1 MKKRYLEKISC
12 VGIDPVLIPDKTY
25 DPECLPPVESMDLL
39 SFLVLDTSYYSKD
52 QFKDYRSLQSYN
64 QLVSGFVSS
73 VKGQKIGN
81 KYIVSGK
88 VRHSQRMNDPF
99 FALWIITEHKGTVLF
114 AHCVGC
120 MAGQGEC
127 CSHIASVLFYIEAWN
142 RINEKLTCTQVKCT
156 WLLPTAV
163 KEVAYAP
170 IADIDFRSAKRLKR
184 NLDETINNL
193 TTTKGSTG
201 SHSSEVAKVAAP
213 VPGDTELMNFYAEL
227 NSCKTKAAA
236 LSLIHPFSDAFV
248 SKSRNVPTI
257 SDLFDKKYLDFE
269 YHDLL
274 KACEKNSPKITDEEV
289 RLIEED
295 TRSQS
300 KGSSFYRHRAG
311 RIGASISKAACH
323 TNPAQPSQSLIK
335 TICYPNI
342 FTFSTEATNIVVDMK
357 VLLLKLTKRS

>member
-1 MKKRYLEKISC
+1 M
-12 VGIDPVLIPDKTY
+12 
-25 DPECLPPVESMDLL
+25 
-39 SFLVLDTSYYSKD
+39 
-52 QFKDYRSLQSYN
+52 
-64 QLVSGFVSS
+64 
-73 VKGQKIGN
+73 
-81 KYIVSGK
+81 
-88 VRHSQRMNDPF
+88 
-99 FALWIITEHKGTVLF
+99 
-114 AHCVGC
+114 
-120 MAGQGEC
+120 
-127 CSHIASVLFYIEAWN
+127 
-142 RINEKLTCTQVKCT
+142 
-156 WLLPTAV
+156 

-170 IADIDFRSAKRLKR
+170 IADTDFRSAKRLKR

-201 SHSSEVAKVAAP
+201 THSSEVAKVAAP

-248 SKSRNVPTI
+248 SKRRNVPTI
-257 SDLFDKKYLDFE
+257 ADLFDKKYLDFG

-274 KACEKNSPKITDEEV
+274 KACEKISPKITDEEV

-342 FTFSTEATNIVVDMK
+342 FTFSTEATNMVVNMK
-357 VLLLKLTKRS
+357 VLLLKLMKRS

>member
-25 DPECLPPVESMDLL
+25 DPEYLPPVESMDLL
-39 SFLVLDTSYYSKD
+39 SFSVLDTSYYSKD

-99 FALWIITEHKGTVLF
+99 VALWITTEHNGTVLF
-114 AHCVGC
+114 
-120 MAGQGEC
+120 
-127 CSHIASVLFYIEAWN
+127 
-142 RINEKLTCTQVKCT
+142 
-156 WLLPTAV
+156 
-163 KEVAYAP
+163 
-170 IADIDFRSAKRLKR
+170 
-184 NLDETINNL
+184 NNL
-193 TTTKGSTG
+193 TSTKGSTG

-274 KACEKNSPKITDEEV
+274 KACENISPKITDEEV

-323 TNPAQPSQSLIK
+323 TNPAQPSQ
-335 TICYPNI
+335 
-342 FTFSTEATNIVVDMK
+342 
-357 VLLLKLTKRS
+357 

>member
-1 MKKRYLEKISC
+1 
-12 VGIDPVLIPDKTY
+12 
-25 DPECLPPVESMDLL
+25 
-39 SFLVLDTSYYSKD
+39 
-52 QFKDYRSLQSYN
+52 
-64 QLVSGFVSS
+64 
-73 VKGQKIGN
+73 
-81 KYIVSGK
+81 
-88 VRHSQRMNDPF
+88 MNDPF
-99 FALWIITEHKGTVLF
+99 VALWTITEHNGTVLF

-142 RINEKLTCTQVKCT
+142 RINEKLTCTPVKCT

-163 KEVAYAP
+163 KEIAYAP
-170 IADIDFRSAKRLKR
+170 IADIDFRSAKKLKR

-257 SDLFDKKYLDFE
+257 SDLFDKKYVDFE

-274 KACEKNSPKITDEEV
+274 KACEKISPKITDEEVRLIEEDTRSQITDEEV

-300 KGSSFYRHRAG
+300 KGSTFYRHRAG

-323 TNPAQPSQSLIK
+323 TNPAQPSQTPGAHQMEPPS
-335 TICYPNI
+335 P
-342 FTFSTEATNIVVDMK
+342 
-357 VLLLKLTKRS
+357 LLS